1 MGGKKWQQKLEKLL
15 NLIGMKTQH
24 LKMCGVHTVTKHLT
38 RRPQNC
44 QDRQKQGKSGRRS
57 V

>member
-15 NLIGMKTQH
+15 NLIGMKTQY
-24 LKMCGVHTVTKHLT
+24 LEMYGVHTLTKLLT
-38 RRPQNC
+38 RGPQNC
-44 QDRQKQGKSGRRS
+44 QDRQKQGKSGRLS